1 VRLLFQEF
9 QPRGASPVDV
19 DAVGYQI
26 IEATRPDPNQVLN
39 IEVVTGDVSVPSTAT
54 PTTTPAPQ
62 VAPEATPIPIQ
73 LDLRVGDVL
82 ALRTGKILDRNSRA
96 VPDGTPVEF
105 RFLDPISSLEA
116 PRLFAT
122 TVDGVASTNFTLDRS
137 GTWEITAASD
147 PAQRSVRLILTIPEE
162 GPVEVDVD
170 RPTPTA
176 TPTSTPTPT
185 STSTSTPTST
195 PTLVPPTPIPTDT
208 PTPEPTLEPE
218 PLGKTVDAMGLFLSL
233 LSLSLVGGV
242 SYVLPTGQRI
252 ALEERLRRPLTAM
265 VSGLIG
271 YVLFGVGFIPLE
283 KTSAIAIAVQSWLPY
298 EVLPVVVSLVFAGIG
313 LLLVEWVA
321 RITRGIGS
329 G

>member
-1 VRLLFQEF
+1 M
-9 QPRGASPVDV
+9 
-19 DAVGYQI
+19 
-26 IEATRPDPNQVLN
+26 
-39 IEVVTGDVSVPSTAT
+39 
-54 PTTTPAPQ
+54 
-62 VAPEATPIPIQ
+62 
-73 LDLRVGDVL
+73 
-82 ALRTGKILDRNSRA
+82 
-96 VPDGTPVEF
+96 
-105 RFLDPISSLEA
+105 
-116 PRLFAT
+116 
-122 TVDGVASTNFTLDRS
+122 
-137 GTWEITAASD
+137 
-147 PAQRSVRLILTIPEE
+147 
-162 GPVEVDVD
+162 
-170 RPTPTA
+170 
-176 TPTSTPTPT
+176 
-185 STSTSTPTST
+185 
-195 PTLVPPTPIPTDT
+195 
-208 PTPEPTLEPE
+208 PTLEPE

-321 RITRGIGS
+321 RITRSRGS